1 MIEAIS
7 TPGIPGGIG
16 PNSQGIKAG
25 GFLFLSGQTPVNPET
40 KELNGDSIEPQAE
53 QIMQNIRA
61 ILSHQ
66 GLEFTDVVKTT
77 CFLSDMKDYAGFNA
91 VYAKYFVAP
100 RFTVR
105 SGTDRIAQIGANFL
119 CQAVCHSR
127 KV

>member
-1 MIEAIS
+1 MNNLS
-7 TPGIPGGIG
+7 WKYLSNFSG
-16 PNSQGIKAG
+16 SLHKAG
-25 GFLFLSGQTPVNPET
+25 GFLFLSGQTPVNPAT

-91 VYAKYFVAP
+91 VYAKYFVGKPARSCFAVKELP
-100 RFTVR
+100 RGSLCEVEL
-105 SGTDRIAQIGANFL
+105 IAL
-119 CQAVCHSR
+119 L
-127 KV
+127 K

>member
-25 GFLFLSGQTPVNPET
+25 GFLFLSGQTPVNPAT
-40 KELNGDSIEPQAE
+40 KELNGDSIEPQE

-91 VYAKYFVAP
+91 VYAKYFVGKPARSCFAVKELP
-100 RFTVR
+100 RGSLCEVEL
-105 SGTDRIAQIGANFL
+105 IAL
-119 CQAVCHSR
+119 L
-127 KV
+127 K

>member
-91 VYAKYFVAP
+91 GYAKYFVGKPARSCFAVKELP
-100 RFTVR
+100 RGSLCEVEL
-105 SGTDRIAQIGANFL
+105 IAL
-119 CQAVCHSR
+119 L
-127 KV
+127 K

>member
-7 TPGIPGGIG
+7 TAGIPGGIG

-25 GFLFLSGQTPVNPET
+25 GFLFLSGQTPVNPAT

-91 VYAKYFVAP
+91 VYAKYFVGKPARSCFAVKELP
-100 RFTVR
+100 RGSLCEVEL
-105 SGTDRIAQIGANFL
+105 IAL
-119 CQAVCHSR
+119 L
-127 KV
+127 K

>member
-7 TPGIPGGIG
+7 TPDIPGGIG

-91 VYAKYFVAP
+91 VYAKYFVGKPARSCFAVKELP
-100 RFTVR
+100 RGSLCEVEL
-105 SGTDRIAQIGANFL
+105 IAL
-119 CQAVCHSR
+119 L
-127 KV
+127 K

>member
-77 CFLSDMKDYAGFNA
+77 CFLSDMK
-91 VYAKYFVAP
+91 V
-100 RFTVR
+100 
-105 SGTDRIAQIGANFL
+105 
-119 CQAVCHSR
+119 
-127 KV
+127 

>member
-25 GFLFLSGQTPVNPET
+25 GFLFLSGQTPVNPAT

-91 VYAKYFVAP
+91 VYA
-100 RFTVR
+100 R
-105 SGTDRIAQIGANFL
+105 SILSASLPDPALPLRN
-119 CQAVCHSR
+119 CPAVHCA
-127 KV
+127 KWN